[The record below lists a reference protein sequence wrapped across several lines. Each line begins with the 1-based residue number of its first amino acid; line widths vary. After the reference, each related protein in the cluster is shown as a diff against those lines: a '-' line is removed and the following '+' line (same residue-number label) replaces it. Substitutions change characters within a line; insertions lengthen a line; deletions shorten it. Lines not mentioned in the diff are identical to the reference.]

1 MITCPSCNTSIPSD
15 AAFCPECGQPAE
27 RSSSAPAESA
37 DGSFDEN
44 IMTLGGMATIGD
56 QPTGGAGRGRQSAPA
71 LEPGT
76 RFADR
81 YTISGTLGA
90 GGMGVVYRAHDDV
103 ANKDVALKL
112 IRPEHASSEREVDRL
127 VQEGLVAR
135 DVRHENVVAVYDVG
149 RAGDQPYLSMEVV
162 EGTSLR
168 SWLREKSAAGRDV
181 PADVAVA
188 IARGIAKGLEAAH
201 AQGVIH
207 RDLKPENVI
216 LLAEPRGADAPLKV
230 LDFGIARAARGT
242 KAHESGSGTGLGTP
256 HYMAPEQV
264 TNPDQAGP
272 AADVYSLSVML
283 YEMLVGVLPQGHWQP
298 PSGGRGDVSRGIDEL
313 VREGLSN
320 RPASRPQSMNAFL
333 GRLEK
338 SGSGM
343 GDIFETGGRAALN
356 QIQGLGERWRAN
368 AKKSLDSKWKIAGA
382 VAIVIFILGLAF
394 YDDEGSN
401 GGGGRFDT
409 DDGSDVVSLTEYSGR
424 WHEASGLVFDVEVS
438 QNGSLSGSGRLPDG
452 SYMGL
457 EGLIADGEIS
467 FDVSVNG
474 QLFTTNQGV
483 FDGSRRFSVEMFNPF
498 TGLTDMTS
506 FVIR

>member
-1 MITCPSCNTSIPSD
+1 MTTCPSCNTSVPSD

-27 RSSSAPAESA
+27 RSSSTPVESA

-44 IMTLGGMATIGD
+44 MMTLGGLATLGEH
-56 QPTGGAGRGRQSAPA
+56 PTGSGSRRGDAAPA

-81 YTISGTLGA
+81 YTIAGTLGA

-103 ANKDVALKL
+103 ADKDVALKL

-149 RAGDQPYLSMEVV
+149 RAGGQPYLSMEVV

-188 IARGIAKGLEAAH
+188 IARGIAKGLAAAH
-201 AQGVIH
+201 ARGVVH

-298 PSGGRGDVSRGIDEL
+298 PSGGRGDVSRGLDEL

-320 RPASRPQSMNAFL
+320 RPASRPQSMETFL
-333 GRLEK
+333 ERLEK
-338 SGSGM
+338 GGSGAGVGEM
-343 GDIFETGGRAALN
+343 FETGGRAALD

-368 AKKSLDSKWKIAGA
+368 VKKSLDSKWKIGAA
-382 VAIVIFILGLAF
+382 VAVVVVILGLLF
-394 YDDEGSN
+394 SEDSEGGNGPHSDD
-401 GGGGRFDT
+401 GGG
-409 DDGSDVVSLTEYSGR
+409 VHSLSEYSGQ
-424 WHEASGLVFDVEVS
+424 WHEASGLVFNVDVS
-438 QNGSLSGSGRLPDG
+438 PNGSLAGSGRLPDG
-452 SYMGL
+452 SRMGL

-474 QLFTTNQGV
+474 QLFTTNHGI
-483 FDGSRRFSVEMFNPF
+483 FSGSRQFSVEMFNPY
-498 TGLTDMTS
+498 TGFTDMTS